1 MDNPFGGGQ
10 APKHN
15 KFKRKKKRLE
25 RVGNRKWKITWNLFE
40 FI

>member
-15 KFKRKKKRLE
+15 KFKILNNNE
-25 RVGNRKWKITWNLFE
+25 QIE
-40 FI
+40 EEIS